1 MVRDEPPTEEILKMR
16 SQGLSNDQI
25 MERLEREGH
34 SPRKILEAFNQAD
47 IKKEVEG
54 EDYQG
59 MQESILE
66 QEPEVPVPAPTP
78 GMRREGEVPR
88 LQVPRPPRIQE
99 SPLMA
104 AMPSV
109 QMPTNV
115 EESIHEIVESVID
128 ERWQQLVAD
137 FGDITLWKSRME
149 DELVAVKQEVLR
161 LGQRFANVE
170 KSLLGKVSEYDEHV
184 LNVTTEMKALEK
196 VFEKIVQ
203 PLTSNIKELN
213 KITRDLKAKK

>member
-1 MVRDEPPTEEILKMR
+1 
-16 SQGLSNDQI
+16 
-25 MERLEREGH
+25 
-34 SPRKILEAFNQAD
+34 
-47 IKKEVEG
+47 
-54 EDYQG
+54 
-59 MQESILE
+59 
-66 QEPEVPVPAPTP
+66 
-78 GMRREGEVPR
+78 
-88 LQVPRPPRIQE
+88 
-99 SPLMA
+99 
-104 AMPSV
+104 
-109 QMPTNV
+109 
-115 EESIHEIVESVID
+115 
-128 ERWQQLVAD
+128 
-137 FGDITLWKSRME
+137 ME